1 MSSMPATAA
10 HFEHQYLR
18 LQDLRRLRHLSFSS
32 RRVVEGHYAGRH
44 ASPQRGH
51 SVEFSDYREYSPG
64 DELGD
69 IDWKVF
75 GRSDRFFIKLFEH
88 QSDMVANLVI
98 DASASMAYAGGGRE
112 SKLDHACRM
121 AASIAFL
128 TIKQQ
133 DRVGLAVAQ
142 NGLGRYEPALGSY
155 AQLNRVLKA
164 MEELK
169 PSGPASLAEAL
180 KECSRRA
187 GRRGLV
193 VIFSDL
199 LEESE
204 PIMKSIAM
212 LSQRGSEVIVFHVMD
227 ADELVLPDLADAL
240 FEDSETGQKVRL
252 NVDDVRETYSRN
264 LEAYLKRWRDLTRA
278 RGVDYNL
285 VSTGVPYWKSLED
298 YLFSRATIA

>member
-1 MSSMPATAA
+1 MSSMPATATQL
-10 HFEHQYLR
+10 EHRYLR

-32 RRVVEGHYAGRH
+32 KRVVEGHYAGRH

-98 DASASMAYAGGGRE
+98 DASASMAYAGSGRE

-142 NGLGRYEPALGSY
+142 NGLGRHEPALGSY
-155 AQLNRVLKA
+155 VQLNRVLKA
-164 MEELK
+164 MERLK
-169 PSGPASLAEAL
+169 PSGQASLAEAL
-180 KECSRRA
+180 KEFSRRA

-212 LSQRGSEVIVFHVMD
+212 LTQRGSEVIVFHVMD

-264 LEAYLKRWRDLTRA
+264 LEAYLKRWQDLTRA

-298 YLFSRATIA
+298 YMFSRATIA